1 MRKSPARPPLSD
13 ASTIRRSHSSA
24 LPSAPAR
31 LCCGVSSPQPSPP
44 PLHQSYQQWEA
55 FVVTTTMRTTHSS
68 STLDSSCCSRRP
80 LRPTSEPMRRASR
93 VAAEEGRRPSPLPGC
108 SEAAIKLYQRV
119 GISRHDAGPGVSC
132 VIARRQ
138 PAGCNALL
146 GLGASPQVPTP
157 RLLRGPGAGR
167 RHGCERDA
175 EVHFPVLCRAHRQG
189 ALRGHVGRRPAV
201 VLYGAVPSKPAL
213 GTSQTPPRRR
223 SLSL

>member
-1 MRKSPARPPLSD
+1 
-13 ASTIRRSHSSA
+13 
-24 LPSAPAR
+24 
-31 LCCGVSSPQPSPP
+31 
-44 PLHQSYQQWEA
+44 
-55 FVVTTTMRTTHSS
+55 
-68 STLDSSCCSRRP
+68 
-80 LRPTSEPMRRASR
+80 MRRVSR
-93 VAAEEGRRPSPLPGC
+93 VAAEDGRRPSPLPGC

-167 RHGCERDA
+167 RHACERDA
-175 EVHFPVLCRAHRQG
+175 EVHLPVLCRAHRQG

-201 VLYGAVPSKPAL
+201 VLYGAVPSFAL
-213 GTSQTPPRRR
+213 PVRVLCHGPEDAGAVRSLGRGGHRRR
-223 SLSL
+223 HGGRGEAVRRERRCGACPLSVTHFHVPFWPRLSLAPCPLRSAREARG

>member
-13 ASTIRRSHSSA
+13 ASTVRRFHSSA

-68 STLDSSCCSRRP
+68 STLDSSCCRRR
-80 LRPTSEPMRRASR
+80 LRADEQMRRVESPKR
-93 VAAEEGRRPSPLPGC
+93 ERRPSPLPGC

-167 RHGCERDA
+167 RHACERDA
-175 EVHFPVLCRAHRQG
+175 EVHLPVLCRAHRQG

-213 GTSQTPPRRR
+213 GTSQTPSRRR